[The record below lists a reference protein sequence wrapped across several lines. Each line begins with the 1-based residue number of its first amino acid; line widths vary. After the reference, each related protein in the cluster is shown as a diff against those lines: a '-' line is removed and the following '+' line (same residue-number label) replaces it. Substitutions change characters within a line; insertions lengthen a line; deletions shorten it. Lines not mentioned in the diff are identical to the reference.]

1 MSGWSRTTKPSADTT
16 IPANQIFGVDR
27 NEIAVTEGPA
37 HTGWV
42 RRRTV
47 GSRVLFETLVAMKT
61 PPTEDNADDTV
72 FPDTIITIT
81 AQPVDKTTTAGTAEA
96 TLFAVTATASP
107 TATLAYQWQQSVD
120 GGATYG
126 NINPNGGV
134 FTGVTS
140 ATLGVNAGMTDT
152 SSTFNGAKFRCVI
165 TGVDTGASVTSTAK
179 TLTVNP

>member
-16 IPANQIFGVDR
+16 IPANQIFGVDG

-81 AQPVDKTTTAGTAEA
+81 SQPAASSEA
-96 TLFAVTATASP
+96 TGSATSFAVVASASP
-107 TATLAYQWQQSVD
+107 TATLTFQWQ
-120 GGATYG
+120 
-126 NINPNGGV
+126 
-134 FTGVTS
+134 
-140 ATLGVNAGMTDT
+140 
-152 SSTFNGAKFRCVI
+152 
-165 TGVDTGASVTSTAK
+165 VDTGSGFGNVTEAGVYSNVTTA
-179 TLTVNP
+179 TLSISDNTGLDGNLYRCVVTGTNTGATATSNSALLTEV